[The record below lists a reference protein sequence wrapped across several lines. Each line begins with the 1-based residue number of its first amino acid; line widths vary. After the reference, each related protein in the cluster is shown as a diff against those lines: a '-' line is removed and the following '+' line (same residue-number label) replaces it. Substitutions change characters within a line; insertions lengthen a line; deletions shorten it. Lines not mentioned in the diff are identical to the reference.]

1 MRQIDVGNI
10 IHPTDPNGLVVVA
23 QVEPISLIFTLPQSE
38 LPRIQAQMAKGP
50 LTVIAYSQDDKI
62 KLDEGK
68 LLLVNNQIAQTTGTI
83 QLKATFPNAAHRLWP
98 GQLVNARLLVDT
110 RKDGL
115 TIAAPAVQQGQTG
128 SYVYVISPDGKAEV
142 RPVTVAQISEG
153 QALIDSGL
161 KANETVVVDGQYRL
175 SAGQPRAGAP
185 RQGRAGSRLA
195 KRGREGNPV
204 NFSAP
209 FIRRPIATILLMA
222 GIAAVRP
229 RDLPSAAR
237 RGAAQ
242 RQLPDDPGHRPVAR
256 RRSANHGVDRGDAA
270 RAADGPDPRRH
281 PAHLDE
287 RAGRHL
293 GHRAIRA
300 RPHRRQRGGR
310 RPGGHQRGKSLPAD
324 QHPVSADDPEGESGR
339 DAGPASRAHAPT
351 RLPLT
356 TIDAYAENILL
367 PKISQIPGVGL
378 VGIGGQQKP
387 AIRVQVNPQALAA
400 RGIGLE
406 DVRSVIAQANVDLP
420 KGTLNSP
427 RQTYTLNT
435 NDQLLKPDAYDA
447 LIVAYR
453 NGSPVRI
460 RDIGKAIEGPENDL
474 LAGWYNKQRAVI
486 LAIQRVPGAN
496 VIETVDRVKALLPQ
510 LEASLPPAIKV
521 TIAADRTTT
530 IRAAVA
536 DVQFTLLLTVALV
549 VMVIFLFLR
558 NLWATVIPAVTVPL
572 SLIGTFAVLYV
583 LGYSLDNLSLMALSI
598 AVGFV
603 VDDAVVVIE
612 NIVRHLEQGLSP
624 MEAALKGS
632 REIGFTIISITLS
645 LIAVFIPL
653 FLMGGYVGKLFQE
666 FAVTI
671 SVSLLLSLVI
681 SLTLTPMM
689 CARLLKDEA
698 HRQHGRLYRFFE
710 RGFDNLL
717 ALYEHGLKIVLRHR
731 FITLMVMLGTIALTG
746 YLYVVIPKGFFPQ
759 QDTGQI
765 VGITEAA
772 EDISFP
778 AMAQRQQALV
788 DILLKDPAIDSV
800 SNYIGPGGPTATL
813 NQGRVFIALKP
824 ASQRDASADQVIN
837 RLRPQLARIQGI
849 TLYMQ
854 AAQDITIG
862 ARLSKTQYQYT
873 LTDAD
878 STELA
883 HWSAI
888 FVDKMKGIPGVI
900 DVASDQ
906 ANGGPMLN
914 VTVNREVASSFGILP
929 STIDNVLDDAF
940 GQRIVSTI
948 FTQLNQYHV
957 VLEVDPRFQYS
968 PQALRD
974 IYLNSSGGQQV
985 PLSTLVNSDIKPA
998 PIVVNHQGLFPS
1010 VTISFNLVPGMALG
1024 DAVAAIQQIEKQ
1036 TGKPASLA
1044 TSFQGNAQAFQASL
1058 VGNAA
1063 ADRGGAD
1070 RDLHHPGRPL

>member
-1 MRQIDVGNI
+1 M
-10 IHPTDPNGLVVVA
+10 
-23 QVEPISLIFTLPQSE
+23 
-38 LPRIQAQMAKGP
+38 
-50 LTVIAYSQDDKI
+50 
-62 KLDEGK
+62 
-68 LLLVNNQIAQTTGTI
+68 
-83 QLKATFPNAAHRLWP
+83 
-98 GQLVNARLLVDT
+98 
-110 RKDGL
+110 
-115 TIAAPAVQQGQTG
+115 
-128 SYVYVISPDGKAEV
+128 
-142 RPVTVAQISEG
+142 
-153 QALIDSGL
+153 
-161 KANETVVVDGQYRL
+161 
-175 SAGQPRAGAP
+175 
-185 RQGRAGSRLA
+185 
-195 KRGREGNPV
+195 

-209 FIRRPIATILLMA
+209 FINRPIATVLLMA
-222 GIAAVRP
+222 GLLLCGLATYRLLPVAALPNVNYPTILVTAQLPGADPQTMASTVATPLEQQMSQIPGVTQLTSTSALGVTSVTVQFELARTVDSAAVDVLAAINAASP
-229 RDLPSAAR
+229 YLPTNIPYPPTIRKVNPAETPVLLLALTSDT
-237 RGAAQ
+237 
-242 RQLPDDPGHRPVAR
+242 LPM
-256 RRSANHGVDRGDAA
+256 
-270 RAADGPDPRRH
+270 
-281 PAHLDE
+281 
-287 RAGRHL
+287 
-293 GHRAIRA
+293 
-300 RPHRRQRGGR
+300 
-310 RPGGHQRGKSLPAD
+310 
-324 QHPVSADDPEGESGR
+324 
-339 DAGPASRAHAPT
+339 
-351 RLPLT
+351 T
-356 TIDAYAENILL
+356 TVDAYAENILL
-367 PKISQIPGVGL
+367 PKISQISGVGL
-378 VGIGGQQKP
+378 VGIGGQVKP

-400 RGIGLE
+400 RGIGFE
-406 DVRSVIAQANVDLP
+406 DVRNVIAQANVDLP

-496 VIETVDRVKALLPQ
+496 VIATVDRIKALLPQ

-521 TIAADRTTT
+521 SIAADRTTT
-530 IRAAVA
+530 IRASVS

-572 SLIGTFAVLYV
+572 SLIGTFAVLYA
-583 LGYSLDNLSLMALSI
+583 LGYSLDNLSLMALTI

-632 REIGFTIISITLS
+632 KEIGFTIVSITLS

-666 FAVTI
+666 FAVAI
-671 SVSLLLSLVI
+671 SVSLLLSLIV

-689 CARLLKDEA
+689 CAHLLKNQV
-698 HRQHGRLYRFFE
+698 HRRHGRLYRMAE
-710 RGFDNLL
+710 RGFDSLL
-717 ALYEHGLKIVLRHR
+717 TLYEHGLKIVLRHR

-746 YLYVVIPKGFFPQ
+746 YLYIIIPKGFFPQ

-772 EDISFP
+772 QDISFP

-788 DILLKDPAIDSV
+788 DILLKDPAIASV
-800 SNYIGPGGPTATL
+800 ANYIGPGGPTATL
-813 NQGRVFIALKP
+813 NQGRVFILLKP
-824 ASQRDASADQVIN
+824 GNQRDASADQVIN

-862 ARLSKTQYQYT
+862 ARLTKTQYQYT
-873 LTDAD
+873 LADAD
-878 STELA
+878 ATELNQ
-883 HWSAI
+883 WSAI
-888 FVDKMKGIPGVI
+888 FVEKMRGIRGI
-900 DVASDQ
+900 TDVASDQ
-906 ANGGPMLN
+906 ANGGPMLD

-948 FTQLNQYHV
+948 FSPLNQYHV

-968 PQALRD
+968 PQALKD
-974 IYLNSSGGQQV
+974 IYLNSSKGQQV
-985 PLSTLVNSDIKPA
+985 PLSTLVNSTIKPA
-998 PIVVNHQGLFPS
+998 PIVINHQGMFPS
-1010 VTISFNLVPGMALG
+1010 VTISFNLQPGTALG
-1024 DAVAAIQQIEKQ
+1024 DVVSAIQQIEKQ
-1036 TGKPASLA
+1036 TGKPLSLA

-1058 VGNAA
+1058 SGTPLLIGAALIVIYIILGVLYESVIHPITILSTLPSAGIGALLLLMAVHMDLSVIAMIGIILLIGIVKKNGIMLVDFALEVERSEGLGPEESIYRACIMRFRPILMTTMAALLGGVPLMLGTGTGSEIRQPLGYAIVGGLVLSQVLTLYTTPVVFLYLDRLSRRFRSRA
-1063 ADRGGAD
+1063 ADGKSGLPPASRLAE
-1070 RDLHHPGRPL
+1070 